1 MLLQGIFGA
10 GAHSDYGMLTLLKT
24 DQHPGLQ
31 IWSKGHFVDVPPR
44 DGMFIVNL
52 GDMLERWPYRPP
64 TWLQCFPHA
73 ALDRKE
79 RAAPWRRKVR
89 ASCAGMK
96 QRHIAAIKTALLTVE
111 SISS

>member
-31 IWSKGHFVDVPPR
+31 IWSKGQFVDVPPR

-52 GDMLERWPYRPP
+52 GDMLERWLYKPP
-64 TWLQCFPHA
+64 TLLQCLCQA
-73 ALDRKE
+73 SLDMKATASPR
-79 RAAPWRRKVR
+79 RRGCMQAVQAWRTDKWQQSRR
-89 ASCAGMK
+89 PC
-96 QRHIAAIKTALLTVE
+96 
-111 SISS
+111 

>member
-31 IWSKGHFVDVPPR
+31 IWSKGQFVDVPPR

-52 GDMLERWPYRPP
+52 GDMLERWPSV
-64 TWLQCFPHA
+64 LQHGCSASAMHPLQEGEGCALAQKLHA
-73 ALDRKE
+73 
-79 RAAPWRRKVR
+79 
-89 ASCAGMK
+89 CGAGME
-96 QRHIAAIKTALLTVE
+96 HFKTALLALQST
-111 SISS
+111 SS